1 MSTQISVADT
11 ALTYTLTLSVQ
22 DVLSPA
28 LKTATQVSNQ
38 ALTVFDKLEKKSTA
52 LQKSMRVAAQS
63 VHFLKDKLDVLNT
76 RKDAMPEADTENLA
90 AYNQEI
96 GRAEET
102 VRSLT
107 DLINPFPTADSDK
120 IGLYRH
126 MLESIR
132 DVLTHIG
139 SISGDSFQGLN
150 ILQVQQTVVSINDL
164 EQQLSQLDT
173 YSAIDLEIGNAI
185 NNVRELTESINE
197 LNAVLEEAD
206 LEGKFSA
213 FNDMQLDFPDKT
225 EVFLRLAAD
234 LEELQ
239 EALEGATEK
248 FEETEATLYDT
259 ESALQKVTEKWNL
272 LKKAGNDVT
281 TVFSPLTDTFATL
294 AHVIDPSLCDAMD
307 ATVMLFDDWF
317 SLLDNGIPL
326 IHEFNQAM
334 DEMDL
339 AGKLAPLSD
348 MQMEAPERSETFA
361 QLTNDLENVQTAL
374 EEVITTSGET
384 DLAIA
389 GTESTLE
396 KAMEMWDNF
405 TQTGADVTSALSPL
419 PEMLTHLTEIV
430 DDPLSS
436 ALESAQTLLGDWL
449 GLLDEGNPL
458 VEGLTS
464 ALNIVTE
471 AMNAYQL
478 CMDMVNLAS
487 QAKVV
492 WDGIMEGST
501 LAMTAAQWALNAA
514 MTASPLTW
522 IALAIGAVVAA
533 VVVCWNKFEGF
544 RNVMLSIWDA
554 IKSVGKA
561 LLDFLLA
568 PLQSV
573 FSLVKKVTGAISS
586 LFKKDKGSPS
596 TGKMMPEKE
605 YKDLPDDEDLMPDL
619 PEGDFTQS
627 WEMMNEMGAPQ
638 MVVQQNVHANFAPA
652 ATRTPGIPAKTEELL
667 DLNPED
673 DSSQMTRE
681 YLAIT
686 SRLASM
692 KVSLAGKPAEPSG
705 QTAIGDTVPD
715 ALQDILPEEITPD
728 IQELAPENDL
738 RQQTETEKERML
750 ADPLAEWTGK
760 TSDRATI
767 TMDRIREK
775 TTPILDNVQEGI
787 GKAKDYASH
796 PLGVLDSVRENLPEW
811 VNEGLDWLGIPNGEE
826 EAPQGIL
833 TPLINKGIEVVDS
846 VNSFLNKGEEVL
858 TPIAETGRETYSQAR
873 DFLNNPLEVLDG
885 SREQVAE
892 WLDTGMDWLGIP
904 NGEEESPQ
912 GVLTPILNT
921 VEQWADSGR
930 SFLEKTEEKYAPTLE
945 TITEKYNQVK
955 EIADHPDNAIN
966 NLAEKYVPESA
977 RPLLETLGLTT
988 AKGEEEAHGPLSFL
1002 NRIFKKGAGVASSVI
1017 GKTENKVK
1025 PVWESSKEKY
1035 DQAKEILEDPF
1046 AILEEGRVRI
1056 HDIASEGMDRLGIP
1070 YEEGETPDG
1079 WLTPAFR
1086 SIHHIADTVSDF
1098 LDKTEEK
1105 YTPILEG
1112 GKGTYTEIRDVLNH
1126 PLETLEVRRDI
1137 VPDAAGAGLDKLGIP
1152 NGEETREGWL
1162 TPLFN
1167 LIEEAGEW
1175 VFDLLESGE
1184 ERMTSILDIIGGAYD
1199 QARDVL
1205 EDPFGSLREWTA
1217 QAPAWIDQILDAVGI
1232 PEGNP
1237 PTEIAEPGLPEEIT
1251 GTPESI
1257 EMGTIQAE
1265 TQQTEEPAH
1274 IRSLGREPWSPL
1286 RTLAAAATLPFMLSQ
1301 PVAAMEELST
1311 ADEDMYAVEQTEGLS
1326 KDTTEAWEQGDTAT
1340 GTGRS
1345 VYIDRVCDQIVI
1357 NVTNTD
1363 GAGAETIRY
1372 EIMKV
1377 LNEICEYEG

>member
-1 MSTQISVADT
+1 MT
-11 ALTYTLTLSVQ
+11 
-22 DVLSPA
+22 
-28 LKTATQVSNQ
+28 
-38 ALTVFDKLEKKSTA
+38 
-52 LQKSMRVAAQS
+52 LQKSLRVAGNS
-63 VHFLKDKLDVLNT
+63 VNFLREKLDVLNT
-76 RKDAMPEADTENLA
+76 RKGAMPEADTENLA

-96 GRAEET
+96 TQTEET
-102 VRSLT
+102 VRALT

-132 DVLTHIG
+132 DVLTNIG
-139 SISGDSFQGLN
+139 SIRGDSLQGPN
-150 ILQVQQTVVSINDL
+150 ILHVQQTVVSINDL

-197 LNAVLEEAD
+197 LSAVLEEAD

-213 FNDMQLDFPDKT
+213 LNDVQLDFPDKT
-225 EVFLRLAAD
+225 DVFLRLAAD

-248 FEETEATLYDT
+248 FEETEDALYDT
-259 ESALQKVTEKWNL
+259 DSALQKVTEKWNL
-272 LKKAGNDVT
+272 LKKAGSDIS
-281 TVFSPLTDTFATL
+281 TVFSPLTDTFAAL
-294 AHVIDPSLCDAMD
+294 ANVIDSALCDAMD
-307 ATVMLFDDWF
+307 SAWMLFDDWF
-317 SLLDNGIPL
+317 SLLNNGIPL

-361 QLTNDLENVQTAL
+361 QLTSDLEDVQTAL
-374 EEVITTSGET
+374 EEVATTSGET

-389 GTESTLE
+389 ETESTLE
-396 KAMEMWDNF
+396 KAMEMWENF
-405 TQTGADVTSALSPL
+405 TQTGTDVTSALSPL

-533 VVVCWNKFEGF
+533 VVICWNKFEGF

-568 PLQSV
+568 PLQAV

-596 TGKMMPEKE
+596 TGKLMPEKE
-605 YKDLPDDEDLMPDL
+605 YKDLPDEEDLMPEL

-627 WEMMNEMGAPQ
+627 WEMMNEIGAPQ
-638 MVVQQNVHANFAPA
+638 MVVQQNVNANFAPA
-652 ATRTPGIPAKTEELL
+652 ATKTPGIPVKTEELL

-673 DSSQMTRE
+673 DSSEKTRE

-692 KVSLAGKPAEPSG
+692 KVSLAGKPTEPSG
-705 QTAIGDTVPD
+705 QAAIEDTVPD
-715 ALQDILPEEITPD
+715 AIQDILPEEITPD
-728 IQELAPENDL
+728 LQEWAPENDS

-750 ADPLAEWTGK
+750 ADPLVEWIGK
-760 TSDRATI
+760 ASDWATT

-775 TTPILDNVQEGI
+775 TTPLIDNVQEGI
-787 GKAKDYASH
+787 GTAKDYASH
-796 PLGVLDSVRENLPEW
+796 PLGVLDRVRENLPDW
-811 VNEGLDWLGIPNGEE
+811 INEGMDWLGIPNGEE
-826 EAPQGIL
+826 EAPQG
-833 TPLINKGIEVVDS
+833 
-846 VNSFLNKGEEVL
+846 
-858 TPIAETGRETYSQAR
+858 
-873 DFLNNPLEVLDG
+873 
-885 SREQVAE
+885 
-892 WLDTGMDWLGIP
+892 
-904 NGEEESPQ
+904 
-912 GVLTPILNT
+912 VLTPILHT

-955 EIADHPDNAIN
+955 DIADHPDGAIN
-966 NLAEKYVPESA
+966 KLAEKYVPESA
-977 RPLLETLGLTT
+977 RPLLEKLGLTT
-988 AKGEEEAHGPLSFL
+988 AEGEEGAHGPLSFL

-1017 GKTENKVK
+1017 GKTEEKVK
-1025 PVWESSKEKY
+1025 PVWESGKEKY

-1046 AILEEGRVRI
+1046 AILEEGRVRVQ
-1056 HDIASEGMDRLGIP
+1056 DTAS
-1070 YEEGETPDG
+1070 
-1079 WLTPAFR
+1079 
-1086 SIHHIADTVSDF
+1086 
-1098 LDKTEEK
+1098 K
-1105 YTPILEG
+1105 
-1112 GKGTYTEIRDVLNH
+1112 
-1126 PLETLEVRRDI
+1126 
-1137 VPDAAGAGLDKLGIP
+1137 VPDWLGIP
-1152 NGEETREGWL
+1152 NGEEAQEGWL
-1162 TPLFN
+1162 TPLFHI
-1167 LIEEAGEW
+1167 IEEAGEW
-1175 VFDLLESGE
+1175 VSELLESGE
-1184 ERMTSILDIIGGAYD
+1184 ERMSSILDIIGGAYD
-1199 QARDVL
+1199 QVRDVL
-1205 EDPFGSLREWTA
+1205 EDPFSNLRELTA
-1217 QAPAWIDQILDAVGI
+1217 QAPDWIDQILDAVGI
-1232 PEGNP
+1232 PEGNRP
-1237 PTEIAEPGLPEEIT
+1237 GEIPDPALPEKIT
-1251 GTPESI
+1251 GTPESVEI
-1257 EMGTIQAE
+1257 EAIQAD
-1265 TQQTEEPAH
+1265 TQQQEEASS
-1274 IRSLGREPWSPL
+1274 RSRSFARESWSPL

-1311 ADEDMYAVEQTEGLS
+1311 ADEEMYAVEQAEGS
-1326 KDTTEAWEQGDTAT
+1326 SNDTAEAWGQADTGA
-1340 GTGRS
+1340 GNGHS

-1357 NVTNTD
+1357 NVANTD